1 MNYDEIENL
10 VHLAKTGD
18 TNAKETLIME
28 FTPLISK
35 LSRKSFIDSY
45 EAADI
50 RNECFKTLFKC
61 VCLYDSDKHRFVA
74 YATNAIRNLINHLIR
89 VSIRRNKTEGREAFI
104 LDGKMEKILYYEDE
118 EADTL
123 LLSELYQPRLKAA
136 LESLALKER
145 DLVTYVYF
153 KKYSL
158 KRYSQFKGIPYS
170 TVVNR
175 KSRILSKLRMALNM
189 PSDDEYKKLQ

>member
-10 VHLAKTGD
+10 VHLSKTGD
-18 TNAKETLIME
+18 TNAKETLIWE
-28 FTPLISK
+28 FTPLISN

-45 EAADI
+45 EVADI

-61 VCLYDSDKHRFVA
+61 VRLYNSDKHRFVG
-74 YATNAIRNLINHLIR
+74 YATNAIKNSINHLIR

-104 LDGKMEKILYYEDE
+104 LDGKMENILYYNEGT
-118 EADTL
+118 DTI
-123 LLSELYQPRLKAA
+123 LLSELYQPSLKAA
-136 LESLALKER
+136 LESLALKEQ
-145 DLVTYVYF
+145 DLVNFVYF

-158 KRYSQFKGIPYS
+158 RRYSEFKGISYS

-175 KSRILSKLRMALNM
+175 KGRILRKLRKALNM
-189 PSDDEYKKLQ
+189 PSDDDYKKMQ